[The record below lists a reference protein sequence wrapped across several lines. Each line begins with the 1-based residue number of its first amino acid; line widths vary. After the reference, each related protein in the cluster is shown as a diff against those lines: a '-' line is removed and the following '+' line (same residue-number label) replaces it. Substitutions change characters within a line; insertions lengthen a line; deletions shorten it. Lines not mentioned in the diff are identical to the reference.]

1 MRTSL
6 LRPLGILSLGLAAV
20 LAGPLPSAGQTVDFG
35 SERWTVTAGRVQEH
49 LGRQAFQGTA
59 FLNDVP
65 FGDGTIEVDVAV
77 ASDRARSYPGIL
89 FRIAPGQN
97 WERFYIRP
105 HRQIL
110 YADTLQYVPAYN
122 GVDSW
127 QLYSGPGFTA
137 GAAIPVNS
145 WFRVR
150 IEVSGDQARV
160 FIGDSAEPALRIPR
174 LSHGR
179 SVGALGVMG
188 PVDGSAFFSRFSFRQ
203 ADLPAFDDMPPPDV
217 APGAIVDWQVSK
229 AFRAGRI
236 ELDRTP
242 EEQGLD
248 DPGWRT
254 VKAEAGGLVDIGRLY
269 PRSGEPDA
277 VFARTVLTAETEE
290 ARKVDIGYSDI
301 VSVFLNGRLLF
312 EANSQ
317 YQGRDSSFLGVA
329 GYFDSLLLPLKKGE
343 NELLLAVAEVSG
355 GWGFKVR
362 DGLAAFVL
370 EGLKKAWETPKT
382 FSVPESV
389 AYDEARKCLYVS
401 NYDGYRPSPPGE
413 GRQSISKVGL
423 DGTVVAVDWVTG
435 LRNPTGLC
443 VVGDRLW
450 AVERGGL
457 AEIDIPGAKVLGRVP
472 LPGSVMPNDVA
483 AAADGAL
490 YVTDS
495 AKSAIYRVA
504 GGKAEEWLSG
514 PGIGRPNG
522 IAVRDGK
529 LIVGTSVDGCLKSV
543 DLATR
548 SIGVIARLG
557 AGIIDG
563 IQALP
568 MNRYLVSHN
577 EGRLYLVRDYTPI
590 EGTVSKVLD
599 LTVPGRNIADFFYVQ
614 DGRNSL
620 IVFPTFVDGRLEAYA
635 APLPIFMSHVAKE
648 DRGRNDRQRD
658 AVHKI
663 DKGLDTLGIAPGM
676 TVGEVGAGDGYLALK
691 LASRVGPTGRVIAED
706 IFPSPLEELRDKAGE
721 LGFRTIETILGKPED
736 PLLPRGA
743 LDLVFMHATIKFVKD
758 AATLFGNIAPALK
771 PEGRIVV
778 IEPERGHRDM
788 YGRPLPEQEY
798 RSREGYLELFA
809 KAGLR
814 VVRVDDKTLPNL
826 TIFVLSAS

>member
-1 MRTSL
+1 MRAFP
-6 LRPLGILSLGLAAV
+6 RRLAGVLVLAV
-20 LAGPLPSAGQTVDFG
+20 LAVLTGPQPSAGQAVDFESG
-35 SERWTVTAGRVQEH
+35 RWTITAGKVQEH
-49 LGRQAFQGTA
+49 LGRKAFQGTA
-59 FLNDVP
+59 YLNDVR
-65 FGDGTIEVDVAV
+65 FANGTIEVDVAV

-89 FRIAPGQN
+89 FRVAPGQN

-105 HRQIL
+105 HRQTL
-110 YADTLQYVPAYN
+110 YGDTLQYVPAFN

-127 QLYSGPGFTA
+127 QLYSGPGYTA
-137 GAAIPVNS
+137 GAVIPIGT

-150 IEVSGDQARV
+150 IEVSGSQARV
-160 FIGDSAEPALRIPR
+160 FIGDSAEPALRIPDLR
-174 LSHGR
+174 HGT
-179 SVGALGVMG
+179 GAGGLGVMG
-188 PVDGSAFFSRFSFRQ
+188 PADGSAFFSNFTYRQ
-203 ADLPAFDDMPPPDV
+203 ADLPAFPDMPPADV
-217 APGAIVDWQVSK
+217 APGAIVDWQVSRP
-229 AFRAGRI
+229 FRAGRV

-242 EEQGLD
+242 GEQGLGE
-248 DPGWRT
+248 PGWRP
-254 VKAEAGGLVDIGRLY
+254 VEADADGLVDIGRLY

-277 VFARTVLTAETEE
+277 VFARTVLTADKDET
-290 ARKVDIGYSDI
+290 RRVDIGYSDI

-317 YQGRDSSFLGVA
+317 YQGRDSSFLGVV
-329 GYFDSLLLPLKKGE
+329 GYFDSLDLSLKKGD
-343 NELLLAVAEVSG
+343 NELLLGVAEISG

-362 DGLAAFVL
+362 DGRAAFVL

-401 NYDGYRPSPPGE
+401 NYDGYRPSPPGD

-423 DGTVVAVDWVTG
+423 DGTVAAIDWVTG

-457 AEIDIPGAKVLGRVP
+457 VEIDIPGAKVLGRVP

-529 LIVGTSVDGCLKSV
+529 LIVGTNVDGCLKSV
-543 DLATR
+543 DLVTK
-548 SIGVIARLG
+548 SVGVIARLG
-557 AGIIDG
+557 TGIIDG
-563 IQALP
+563 IQVLP

-577 EGRLYLVRDYTPI
+577 EGRLYLVRAYTPL
-590 EGTVSKVLD
+590 EGTASKVLD
-599 LTVPGRNIADFFYVQ
+599 LTVLGRNIADFVYVP
-614 DGRNSL
+614 DGRMSL
-620 IVFPTFVDGRLEAYA
+620 IVFPTFTDSRLEAYR
-635 APLPIFMSHVAKE
+635 APIPVFMSHVTKE
-648 DRGRNDRQRD
+648 DRDRNDRQRD
-658 AVHKI
+658 EAQKI
-663 DKGLDTLGIAPGM
+663 DRGLDAVGIAPGM

-691 LASRVGPTGRVIAED
+691 LASRVGPAGRVIAED
-706 IFPSPLEELRDKAGE
+706 IFPSPLEDLRRKAGE
-721 LGFRTIETILGKPED
+721 RGFEMIETILGKPED
-736 PLLPRGA
+736 PLLPRGS

-758 AATLFGNIAPALK
+758 AITLFRNIAPALK
-771 PEGRIVV
+771 PGGRIIV
-778 IEPERGHRDM
+778 IEHERGHSDM
-788 YGRPLPEQEY
+788 FGRPLPEQEY
-798 RSREGYLELFA
+798 RSRAGYLELFA
-809 KAGLR
+809 EAGLKVDR
-814 VVRVDDKTLPNL
+814 IDDKTLPDL
-826 TIFVLSAS
+826 TIFVLSAH